1 MTNTKVKSFLYET
14 IAVCLYYTAHRYM
27 HNFNLRVVFFL
38 IKKIFNKVSST
49 NLNIL
54 EEIVKKNL
62 YGKNNPISKTVV
74 I

>member
-1 MTNTKVKSFLYET
+1 
-14 IAVCLYYTAHRYM
+14 M
-27 HNFNLRVVFFL
+27 HNLNLRVFFL
-38 IKKIFNKVSST
+38 KIKMIFNKVSST

-62 YGKNNPISKTVV
+62 HGKKNNPISKTVE